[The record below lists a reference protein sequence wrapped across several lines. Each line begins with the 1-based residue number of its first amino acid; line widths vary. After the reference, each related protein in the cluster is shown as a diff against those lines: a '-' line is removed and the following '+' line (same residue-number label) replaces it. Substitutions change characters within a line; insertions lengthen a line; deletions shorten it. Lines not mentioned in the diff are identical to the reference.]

1 VAVTPLPPARR
12 DARQAPAI
20 IRKGTTLGMI
30 SRIWKKTEFLA
41 YFAGLLFFCAAG
53 ALAAQSP
60 TASIHGQVTD
70 PSGAAVAGA
79 TLLLTTP
86 SGGSMDTE
94 TSKEGFYEFKDLAP
108 GNYEIKAVAKGFALF
123 DKSGMA
129 LAADQPLRVNIQL
142 ALEVQQ
148 EKVFVNDTTTQVD
161 ANPSNNANTIVL
173 QGKDLEALSDDPDE
187 LESELQALA
196 GPSAGPNGGQIYID
210 GFTAGQLPPKA
221 SIREIRINQNPFS
234 SEYDRLG
241 YGRVEIFTKPGTD
254 KLHGQFMISGNDS
267 AFNARNPFEILP
279 ANTAAPDYHSEQYSG
294 NIGGAINKKAS
305 FFFNIEQRDIQA
317 LNIVSSTVV
326 CGDPNLLIPCP
337 SSDAQFSIIPYSAAV
352 ANPQTRTNLSPRIDY
367 QLTPSNTLTAR
378 YQYFRESESN
388 DDVGQFSLAEVGTNS
403 LSTEHTLQVTDTQTI
418 NASSINEIRF
428 QYVHDSD
435 RTTPVNATT
444 NVTVGG
450 AFNGLGSGG
459 GNDSDIQ
466 NRFEVQDIVYKSFRK
481 HSWKFGGRL
490 RATNDNSS
498 TQGNFVGQ
506 YTFGSRPN
514 PDTTCV
520 PSAANNNCIITPIE
534 AYQITESLLAQGQT
548 IPYIQTQGGGA
559 SFYTQTTGTPGATVT
574 LVDAGLFVQDDWKV
588 RQNVTVSYGL
598 RFETQNHFSDH
609 SDFAPRL
616 GVAWGIGGSANNP
629 PKTVLRAGFGMFYD
643 RFAYSLELQ
652 QLRYNVSGSLQNE
665 YQLANPQFFLPPQPP
680 DITSTTA
687 STNVYK
693 NNPNL
698 HAPYTIQTGVT
709 LERQL
714 TKTANLAVTY
724 LNSRGVHEFYT
735 DNLNPVDPS
744 TGQRLISSEAGNIF
758 QYQSEGIFKQN
769 QLIVNGSIR
778 MGAKLSLFGYYTLNY
793 ANSDTSGAGSFP
805 SIPGDLQEDYGRAS
819 YDIRHRLFVGGTI
832 GLPRGFRLS
841 PFLIAS
847 SGIPFNITSGTD
859 PFQSNQYNVRPSFA
873 TCTPAIQ
880 TKIGCF
886 VIPTAANLAD
896 LATYTP
902 IPVNY
907 GDGPGRFS
915 LNLRLSKTFGFGPV
929 LEGASGGG
937 GGPMGGGTF
946 GRPGGGGPRG
956 GPGGGRGGPDAGAT
970 NRRYAVTFSVNA
982 RNVFNNVNLATPI
995 GNLGSPLFGESNGL
1009 TGRPYSDSTSNR
1021 RLDLQV
1027 TFTF

>member
-1 VAVTPLPPARR
+1 
-12 DARQAPAI
+12 
-20 IRKGTTLGMI
+20 MI
-30 SRIWKKTEFLA
+30 SRFWEKAEFLA
-41 YFAGLLFFCAAG
+41 CFASLLFFCAAG

-60 TASIHGQVTD
+60 TASIRGQVTD
-70 PSGAAVAGA
+70 PSGAAVTEA
-79 TLLLTTP
+79 TVLLTTP
-86 SGGSMDTE
+86 SGGSMDTV
-94 TSKEGFYEFKDLAP
+94 SNKEGFYEFKDLAP

-123 DKSGMA
+123 DKTGIA
-129 LAADQPLRVNIQL
+129 LAADQSLRFNIPL
-142 ALEVQQ
+142 ALQEQQ

-161 ANPSNNANTIVL
+161 VSPTNNANTIVL

-279 ANTAAPDYHSEQYSG
+279 ANTPAPGYHSEQFSG

-317 LNIVSSTVV
+317 LNIVSSA
-326 CGDPNLLIPCP
+326 DPN
-337 SSDAQFSIIPYSAAV
+337 PYNPAV
-352 ANPQTRTNLSPRIDY
+352 ANPQTRTNVSPRIDY
-367 QLTPSNTLTAR
+367 QLTPNNTLTAR
-378 YQYFRESESN
+378 YQYFRDSETN
-388 DDVGQFSLAEVGTNS
+388 DGVGQFNEAAVGTDY
-403 LSTEHTLQVTDTQTI
+403 LSTEHTLQLTDTQTI
-418 NASSINEIRF
+418 NASTINEIRF
-428 QYVHDSD
+428 QYVHDNIL
-435 RTTPVNATT
+435 TTPVSSAI
-444 NVTVGG
+444 NVNVGG
-450 AFNGLGSGG
+450 AFSNNGSGG
-459 GNDSDIQ
+459 GDISDTQ
-466 NRFEVQDIVYKSFRK
+466 NRYEVQDIIYKNFRK
-481 HSWKFGGRL
+481 HAVKFGGRF
-490 RATNDNSS
+490 RSTNDLNA
-498 TQGNFVGQ
+498 T
-506 YTFGSRPN
+506 
-514 PDTTCV
+514 
-520 PSAANNNCIITPIE
+520 AANFSGTFAFGAQSLIGCTPTP
-534 AYQITESLLAQGQT
+534 QTPCPTETPLEVYETTLQGLALALT
-548 IPYIQTQGGGA
+548 IPEIQQKYGYGGA
-559 SFYTQTTGTPGATVT
+559 SYYSQTFGRPSASVT
-574 LVDAGLFVQDDWKV
+574 LVDAGLFVQDDWKL
-588 RQNVTVSYGL
+588 RPNVTISYGL
-598 RFETQNHFSDH
+598 RFETQNNFSDK

-616 GVAWGIGGSANNP
+616 GIAWGIGGNAKNP

-643 RFAYSLELQ
+643 RFTYNLVLAQERFNESGAAQ
-652 QLRYNVSGSLQNE
+652 QQYLIQNPSFF
-665 YQLANPQFFLPPQPP
+665 LTSTANPNCVPPFTLPLPAGCSVSSSSSGTIDYQ
-680 DITSTTA
+680 S
-687 STNVYK
+687 
-693 NNPNL
+693 NPNL

-714 TKTANLAVTY
+714 SKVANVAVTY
-724 LNSRGVHEFYT
+724 LNSRGVHQFYT
-735 DNLNPVDPS
+735 DNINPIDPENP
-744 TGQRLISSEAGNIF
+744 TGARPIPSDGNNNVY

-778 MGAKLSLFGYYTLNY
+778 MGAKLSLFGYYTLGY
-793 ANSDTSGAGSFP
+793 ANSDTSGAMSFP

-847 SGIPFNITSGTD
+847 SGIPFNITTGSD
-859 PFQSNQYNVRPSFA
+859 PYQDANFNVRPAFA
-873 TCTPAIQ
+873 TCTSANQ
-880 TKIGCF
+880 TKFGCF
-886 VIPTAANLAD
+886 AIPPAAD
-896 LATYTP
+896 LGNPATYTP

-929 LEGASGGG
+929 LEGASGGAG
-937 GGPMGGGTF
+937 GGPGGGGTF
-946 GRPGGGGPRG
+946 GRPGGGGGGPRG

-970 NRRYAVTFSVNA
+970 NRRYALTFSVNA

-1009 TGRPYSDSTSNR
+1009 AGRPYSDPTSNR

-1027 TFTF
+1027 TFAF